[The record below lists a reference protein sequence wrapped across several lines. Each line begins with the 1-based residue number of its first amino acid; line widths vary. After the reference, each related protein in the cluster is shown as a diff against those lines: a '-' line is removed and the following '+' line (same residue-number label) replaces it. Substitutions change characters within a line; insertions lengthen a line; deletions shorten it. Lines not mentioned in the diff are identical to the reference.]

1 LWATLR
7 VTHEIHSRSRNEF
20 RNIAASTV
28 AIKEPEQIDISQ
40 PILGVAIR
48 ARKRS
53 AFVTARRS
61 PGVEDEIL
69 RIASKKGRN

>member
-1 LWATLR
+1 MKSTVAVEMR
-7 VTHEIHSRSRNEF
+7 F
-20 RNIAASTV
+20 RNIALSTV

-48 ARKRS
+48 ARKGS

-61 PGVEDEIL
+61 PRVEDEIL